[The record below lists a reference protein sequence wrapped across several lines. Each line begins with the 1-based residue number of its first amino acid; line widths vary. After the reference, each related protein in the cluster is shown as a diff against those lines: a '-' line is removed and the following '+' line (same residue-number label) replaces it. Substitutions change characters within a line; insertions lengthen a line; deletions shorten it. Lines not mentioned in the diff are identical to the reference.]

1 MIVAAQLSVKTPGKL
16 NQSVWGGGGGGS
28 HVACN
33 FLEAIKPTL
42 YNSLSNT
49 WAIFRVKWSFE
60 PQFLRVERLKCEKL
74 FVK

>member
-16 NQSVWGGGGGGS
+16 NQSVWGWWGGS

-33 FLEAIKPTL
+33 FPEAIKPTL

-60 PQFLRVERLKCEKL
+60 PQLLRVERLKCEKL